1 MKMLFKTREFVSR
14 LAGLTLFF
22 AVAAPLWSAD
32 TIEGLVGDQKVVKL
46 ADGFKFTEGP
56 AWSPQGFLLFS
67 DIPNSSIV
75 RHDADGISTYLSPS
89 GRANGL
95 VFDEAGN
102 LYACQGGARRVV
114 KIGRQ
119 DGKIEVLADQYGG
132 KPFNSPNDLALDSVG
147 GLYFT
152 DPYYG
157 PDMPL
162 DQPVMGV
169 YYIDSAG
176 TVTRVIEDRERPNG
190 ILVSNDGKTLYVAEP
205 NKAQLWGYPIEKH
218 GKLGA
223 GRLLFT
229 GDAKLDGGGPDGMA
243 LDAQGR
249 IYATYSGIVVLDGQ
263 GKLIGR
269 IPVPEHPANCTFG
282 GADGRTLFITARTGL
297 YSVNLSVAGA
307 APAATGPRPRS
318 AVTVSDASPV
328 SKRSVSVPVRLVSQ
342 QKAEE
347 GKSVKLGDLKLVVP
361 PSWKQQE
368 PNSRLRL
375 GQFEVQAVEGDAS
388 PAELTV
394 STFGGDGGG
403 IDPNLTRWVGQF
415 AEKDREFK
423 AYTGKGEQGTYYL
436 LDISGTY
443 NQPVG
448 PPVLR
453 QTKPVP
459 DSRMLGVIL
468 VIEGSGNYFLKLTGP
483 DKTVAAQRDAIR
495 KSITADADAE
505 KAYELK
511 Q

>member
-67 DIPNSSIV
+67 DIPNTSIV

-132 KPFNSPNDLALDSVG
+132 KPLNGPNDLALDSVG

-176 TVTRVIEDRERPNG
+176 IVTRVIEDRERPNG

-205 NKAQLWGYPIEKH
+205 NKAQLWGYPIEKP

-297 YSVNLSVAGA
+297 YSVNLSATGA

-318 AVTVSDASPV
+318 SVTVSAA
-328 SKRSVSVPVRLVSQ
+328 REGGASVPVRLVSQ

-347 GKSVKLGDLKLVVP
+347 GKSVKLGDLKLVTP